1 VTPGSQPITPSRAAQ
16 HCIRWAWGAA
26 LVTFALTAA
35 NTTGAALGSN
45 GVPFTPWMWLDV
57 GICGVLAWGIYRRSR
72 IAAALM
78 FVYFTAAKALWVWN
92 DLEMR
97 DEPGWSDFLDSLDN
111 CTSGGLLMA
120 AVLVVVTHW
129 ASTARWP
136 NTGGSAGLHHRRYFC
151 QFKNDSY

>member
-1 VTPGSQPITPSRAAQ
+1 
-16 HCIRWAWGAA
+16 

-92 DLEMR
+92 DLER
-97 DEPGWSDFLDSLDN
+97 FSGQPGQLYQ
-111 CTSGGLLMA
+111 
-120 AVLVVVTHW
+120 
-129 ASTARWP
+129 RWP
-136 NTGGSAGLHHRRYFC
+136 ADGRGAGGGDALGVYGTVAQHRR
-151 QFKNDSY
+151 